1 MDPDCCPECERHRTV
16 IAAANVAH
24 RAITDTDEIYKAA
37 SVHRALVVA
46 ADAADW
52 AAFHANA
59 AYHAAYRAH
68 RATHGGDA

>member
-46 ADAADW
+46 ADAAGAD
-52 AAFHANA
+52 ATATDAIN
-59 AYHAAYRAH
+59 HAASV
-68 RATHGGDA
+68 